1 MAAWFMRLTMIGR
14 RNLLV
19 GAASFAALVVSRAA
33 AEQPIL
39 TDDGLYKQP
48 WFLESFLDLGDD
60 LEVADKEG
68 KRFAIVW
75 ELRGCPYC
83 KETHFVNFAQSR
95 IADYVKTNFEVL
107 QLNIIGSRKVTDFDG
122 AELSEKELAAK
133 YGVHFTPTFQFF
145 GERAA
150 TFKTLPPAKREV
162 ARSAGYML
170 PDDFLAMFRYVREK
184 AYESKSLRDYIKA
197 MPS

>member
-1 MAAWFMRLTMIGR
+1 MIGR

-19 GAASFAALVVSRAA
+19 GAAAFSAFVALPAR

-39 TDDGLYKQP
+39 TDDGLYKQS
-48 WFLESFLDLGDD
+48 WFLESFLDLADD
-60 LEVADKEG
+60 LEGAERES
-68 KRFAIVW
+68 KRFVIMW
-75 ELRGCPYC
+75 ELKGCPYC
-83 KETHFVNFAQSR
+83 KETHFVNFAQPR
-95 IADYVKTNFEVL
+95 IADYVKANFEVL

-122 AELSEKELAAK
+122 AGLSEKELAGK
-133 YGVHFTPTFQFF
+133 YGIRFTPTFQFF
-145 GERAA
+145 AEKVANLRS
-150 TFKTLPPAKREV
+150 LSPAKREV

-184 AYESKSLRDYIKA
+184 AYESKSFRDYLKS